1 MNSLRQGWIFPI
13 IILFVLISV
22 IAVGIYQ
29 LNSEGN
35 PWYFGES
42 DISRFHWEFLSGE

>member
-1 MNSLRQGWIFPI
+1 MNSLKQGWIFPI
-13 IILFVLISV
+13 LIFFVLIAV

-35 PWYFGES
+35 PWYFGKS
-42 DISRFHWEFLSGE
+42 DISRFHWDFSGRE